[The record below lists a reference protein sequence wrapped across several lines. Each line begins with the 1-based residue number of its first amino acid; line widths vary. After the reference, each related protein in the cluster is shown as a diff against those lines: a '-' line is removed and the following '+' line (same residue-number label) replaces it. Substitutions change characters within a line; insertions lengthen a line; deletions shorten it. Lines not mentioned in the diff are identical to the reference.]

1 ICRDMEDESEP
12 DKLKLSDDNV
22 PPREEKS
29 LSVLDLPLEM
39 NTRIIEKLDFPTRLA
54 LRKSC
59 QRLYSAEASAKMNIA
74 ELLIYR
80 TSNDNYAL
88 VVKDKLSDTLKIVRI
103 VEGVPITQSMH
114 KNNPSFIRM
123 MKDFRETDYQEYE
136 TPLGELATTIQD
148 HLNRSTVDS
157 IDINGFLCSDSSMTQ
172 LCGLMRDKPIH
183 SLLLQSTFSTTSD
196 DRLFEL
202 IFCCPKLRSAILAMH
217 RCTPKDIVVE
227 KEFLLLATSRLETL
241 IVQSCVLNGT
251 YSTDDSVVDD
261 DLLIRLLSAQCSH
274 LELFYYLPLLTA
286 EGIFAAIKL
295 IAKSDWFT
303 VEFKAYI
310 RSELIG
316 SVVRLLLTE
325 DNFTGRQISIT
336 MRMVNVVSSDE
347 VILDSNVKVR
357 VTEHSLDYSKIVI
370 RKEPASKATPII
382 MAKPRI
388 VITI

>member
-1 ICRDMEDESEP
+1 ICRGMEDESEP
-12 DKLKLSDDNV
+12 NKLQLSDDNV

-29 LSVLDLPLEM
+29 LSILDLPLEM

-59 QRLYSAEASAKMNIA
+59 QRLYSAEASAKLNIA

-103 VEGVPITQSMH
+103 VVRFRRACPMH
-114 KNNPSFIRM
+114 KNNPSFMRM

-202 IFCCPKLRSAILAMH
+202 IFCCPKLRSA
-217 RCTPKDIVVE
+217 
-227 KEFLLLATSRLETL
+227 
-241 IVQSCVLNGT
+241 
-251 YSTDDSVVDD
+251 
-261 DLLIRLLSAQCSH
+261 
-274 LELFYYLPLLTA
+274 
-286 EGIFAAIKL
+286 
-295 IAKSDWFT
+295 
-303 VEFKAYI
+303 
-310 RSELIG
+310 
-316 SVVRLLLTE
+316 
-325 DNFTGRQISIT
+325 
-336 MRMVNVVSSDE
+336 
-347 VILDSNVKVR
+347 
-357 VTEHSLDYSKIVI
+357 
-370 RKEPASKATPII
+370 
-382 MAKPRI
+382 
-388 VITI
+388 